1 MTAAPSPRPNRGL
14 GIDCPRGRY
23 PTRGESNRAGVA
35 SAAAG
40 PLPGAGLNQ
49 RWQTSS

>member
-23 PTRGESNRAGVA
+23 PTRGGRTGLGWHRQRLVPCLERA
-35 SAAAG
+35 
-40 PLPGAGLNQ
+40 
-49 RWQTSS
+49 